1 MLISSQE
8 HKWREPSVI
17 AMLIIGCLC
26 IMAFPFFEK
35 YIAPK
40 SFIPFELFKNRTV
53 LAACLLGGNMWI
65 SF

>member
-1 MLISSQE
+1 ML
-8 HKWREPSVI
+8 V
-17 AMLIIGCLC
+17 IGCLC
-26 IMAFPFFEK
+26 IIAFPFFEK